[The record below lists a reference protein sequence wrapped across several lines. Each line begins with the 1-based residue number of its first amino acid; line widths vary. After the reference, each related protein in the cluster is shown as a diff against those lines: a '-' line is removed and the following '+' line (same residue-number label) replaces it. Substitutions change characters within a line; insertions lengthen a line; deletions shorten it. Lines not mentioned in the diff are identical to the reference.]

1 MALPK
6 DASSHHTVWVTS
18 PGDRVHAVRYATAG
32 DHLYCFGDDGL
43 RAVHDGTRVGATLH
57 RIANGPPVAA
67 FDATVRTVT
76 PDEVEVEAVLEL
88 LAHDPLGR
96 TLEEVEAAADDAR
109 RHRRIVELVA

>member
-6 DASSHHTVWVTS
+6 DVSSHHTVWVTP

-43 RAVHDGTRVGATLH
+43 GAVGDGTRVDATLH

-67 FDATVRTVT
+67 FGATIRTAT
-76 PDEVEVEAVLEL
+76 PDEVELEAVLEL
-88 LAHDPLGR
+88 LAHVPLGR
-96 TLEEVEAAADDAR
+96 TLEDVEAAADDAR

>member
-6 DASSHHTVWVTS
+6 DASSHHTVWVTP
-18 PGDRVHAVRYATAG
+18 PGDRVHALRYATAG

-43 RAVHDGTRVGATLH
+43 GDVGDGTHVDATLH

-67 FDATVRTVT
+67 FGATVRTAA
-76 PDEVEVEAVLEL
+76 PDEVELEAVLEL
-88 LAHDPLGR
+88 LAHVALGR
-96 TLEEVEAAADDAR
+96 TLEEVEAAAEDAR